1 MKANNVMKVA
11 RDIYIEQMKWSS
23 WFIGI
28 MIAVYIGLNIA
39 RSYFNFDSGS
49 VNNLFMFS
57 AGSSMIYMF
66 VIGIIAGAS
75 FLPQLFKLGI
85 TRKTCFYAMMVAAFY
100 LSVSLPLIFILLSLV
115 ESLFTGLLQFNV
127 AFFVLYVFSILV
139 MYILGWM
146 INVGFYKFNW
156 MAGLVFV
163 AFAIFMDYIYVL
175 IWSKSIVALYD
186 LDMLLS
192 ETFEMVVGYSNSSF
206 LTSSL
211 QTLLLTAII
220 LTIIRLLTRNM
231 PIKIK

>member
-11 RDIYIEQMKWSS
+11 RDIYIEQMKWSA

-163 AFAIFMDYIYVL
+163 AFAIFIDYIYVL

-192 ETFEMVVGYSNSSF
+192 ETFEIVVGYSNSSF

-211 QTLLLTAII
+211 QTLLLTAVI